1 MGVPAYQE
9 HRTQIKM
16 AKGREARE
24 AQTPFFFFFFL
35 QGQGPH
41 STRGI
46 QGVACGLTLAPIY
59 QIGETLRIVLVT

>member
-24 AQTPFFFFFFL
+24 AQTPFFFFFFCKDKVRTV
-35 QGQGPH
+35 QGA
-41 STRGI
+41 SRGSH
-46 QGVACGLTLAPIY
+46 AA
-59 QIGETLRIVLVT
+59 